1 MLRKLDT
8 GCWHHGHFTWPR
20 CLTVIDTESSFFWHP
35 SSANYSWLTWK
46 DDSWSSRC
54 TWRMRLLNFGVEYE
68 DMVMNTMG
76 CPPCGLDKGI
86 DQRPSW
92 NRFFVPRLFNV
103 LQALRLSFYSTLGC
117 SLLKDLCLVFIW
129 WSGHSSFTWC
139 SVFWTSGSWGF
150 YMLQFGMHF
159 CLEDFIYDLVIN
171 ILVLTPRHFCVAGV
185 LRFFR
190 WKFWG
195 TMGCFAEQWL
205 WRYCDY
211 TDFLI
216 VFLPMM
222 CWFLQNAAI
231 Q

>member
-1 MLRKLDT
+1 MERWFLVVKMHLEDAFVELR
-8 GCWHHGHFTWPR
+8 GWIRGHGHE
-20 CLTVIDTESSFFWHP
+20 CNGLP
-35 SSANYSWLTWK
+35 SMR
-46 DDSWSSRC
+46 SR
-54 TWRMRLLNFGVEYE
+54 
-68 DMVMNTMG
+68 
-76 CPPCGLDKGI
+76 
-86 DQRPSW
+86 QRHRPETLW